1 MQFRS
6 DIENDILLCDDVR
19 ASVDTW
25 TNDVSS
31 DDLFADTYDKYNRTI
46 RVKILIILG
55 LLAAAIVATIYSLQY
70 GPASTSAGV
79 IRTLEILWNHLFGQ
93 DGTDSV
99 TVWTIAR
106 APPIIGAA
114 VGGAGL
120 AVCGA
125 VMQSI
130 LRNPM
135 ADPYTTG
142 ISSGASFGAALG
154 ITSSVLFANATWFS
168 SIPGITVILAF
179 VFSMIPVL
187 VILGISKLT
196 NASPVTIIMTGIG
209 IMYIFNAATSIIQ
222 MRVGSYY
229 TAALES
235 WLMGN
240 VQLVKEADLLP
251 MCAIVFAGIIFSM
264 LIAGKINVLSTGDEN
279 AKAMGINADRLRI
292 ICMILTAV
300 VSAGIISFT
309 GLIGFVGL
317 VCPHIVRMFVGADN
331 RYLIPASAAFG
342 SALMVVA
349 HLIGKTIISPTL
361 IPVGI
366 IMSCIGGPVFIW
378 LVIRKNNS
386 TW

>member
-1 MQFRS
+1 MQFTS
-6 DIENDILLCDDVR
+6 DIEKDILLCDDVK

-25 TNDVSS
+25 TTDVSS
-31 DDLFADTYDKYNRTI
+31 DDRFATTLSSYQRSTRNKL
-46 RVKILIILG
+46 LIIAG
-55 LLAAAIVATIYSLQY
+55 LLIVAFVVTVFSLQY
-70 GPASTSAGV
+70 GEISTDAIG
-79 IRTLEILWNHLFGQ
+79 TLQILWNYLIGAENPNN
-93 DGTDSV
+93 SV
-99 TVWTIAR
+99 TTWTLYR
-106 APPIIGAA
+106 APPILGA
-114 VGGAGL
+114 VIGGAGL

-142 ISSGASFGAALG
+142 ISSGASFGAAIG
-154 ITSSVLFANATWFS
+154 ITAPVLLS
-168 SIPGITVILAF
+168 GLGLSEIQGVTVMLAF
-179 VFSMIPVL
+179 LFSMIPVL
-187 VILGISKLT
+187 VILAISKLT

-209 IMYIFNAATSIIQ
+209 IMYIFNAGTSIIQ
-222 MRVGSYY
+222 LKVGSYY
-229 TAALES
+229 TARLEN

-240 VQLVKEADLLP
+240 VQLVQWGDLLP
-251 MCAIVFAGIIFSM
+251 MFAIVLTGIIITMFLAS
-264 LIAGKINVLSTGDEN
+264 KINVLSTGDEN

-292 ICMILTAV
+292 ICMVITAV
-300 VSAGIISFT
+300 VSAGVISFT

-342 SALMVVA
+342 AALMVAA
-349 HLIGKTIISPTL
+349 HLVGKNIISPTL
-361 IPVGI
+361 VPVGI

-378 LVIRKNNS
+378 LVVRKNNS

>member
-1 MQFRS
+1 MQFTK
-6 DIENDILLCDDVR
+6 DIEKDILLCADVR

-25 TNDVSS
+25 TADVSS
-31 DDLFADTYDKYNRTI
+31 DTRFTETLDRYQHSTSMKL
-46 RVKILIILG
+46 LIILG
-55 LLAAAIVATIYSLQY
+55 LLVVAALITIFSLQY
-70 GPASTSAGV
+70 GDISTDAIS
-79 IRTLEILWNHLFGQ
+79 TLEIIWNKLIGA
-93 DGTDSV
+93 DNPDNAITK
-99 TVWTIAR
+99 WTLYR
-106 APPIIGAA
+106 APPVLGA
-114 VGGAGL
+114 VIGGAGL

-142 ISSGASFGAALG
+142 ISSGASFGAAIG
-154 ITSSVLFANATWFS
+154 ITAPVLFAGLGLAD
-168 SIPGITVILAF
+168 IPGVRVILAF
-179 VFSMIPVL
+179 IFSMVPVL
-187 VILGISKLT
+187 VILAISKIT

-209 IMYIFNAATSIIQ
+209 IMYIFNAGTSIIQ
-222 MRVGSYY
+222 LKVGSYY
-229 TAALES
+229 TAALEN

-240 VQLVKEADLLP
+240 VQLVGWDDLFP
-251 MCAIVFAGIIFSM
+251 MFAIVLAGVCITMFLAS
-264 LIAGKINVLSTGDEN
+264 KINVLSTGDEN

-292 ICMILTAV
+292 VCMILTAI
-300 VSAGIISFT
+300 VSAGVISFT

-342 SALMVVA
+342 AMLMVAA
-349 HLIGKTIISPTL
+349 HLIGKNIISPTL

-378 LVIRKNNS
+378 LVVRKNKS

>member
-1 MQFRS
+1 MQFTS
-6 DIENDILLCDDVR
+6 DIEKDILLCDDVK

-25 TNDVSS
+25 TADVSS
-31 DDLFADTYDKYNRTI
+31 DERFSSTLSMYQRSTRN
-46 RVKILIILG
+46 KILIIVG
-55 LLAAAIVATIYSLQY
+55 LLATALVVTVFSLQY
-70 GPASTSAGV
+70 GEISTDAIS
-79 IRTLEILWNHLFGQ
+79 TLRILWNYLIGAENPNNAI
-93 DGTDSV
+93 T
-99 TVWTIAR
+99 TWTLYR
-106 APPIIGAA
+106 APPVLGA
-114 VGGAGL
+114 VIGGAGL

-142 ISSGASFGAALG
+142 ISSGASFGAAIG
-154 ITSSVLFANATWFS
+154 ITAPVLLS
-168 SIPGITVILAF
+168 GLGLSEIPGVTVMLAF
-179 VFSMIPVL
+179 LFSMIPVL
-187 VILGISKLT
+187 VILAISKMT

-209 IMYIFNAATSIIQ
+209 IMYIFNAGTSIIQ
-222 MRVGSYY
+222 LKVGSYY
-229 TAALES
+229 TAALEN

-240 VQLVKEADLLP
+240 VQLVEWGDLLP
-251 MCAIVFAGIIFSM
+251 MFSIVFIGIILTMF
-264 LIAGKINVLSTGDEN
+264 LANKINVLSTGDEN
-279 AKAMGINADRLRI
+279 AKAMGINADKLRI
-292 ICMILTAV
+292 LCMIITAI
-300 VSAGIISFT
+300 VSAGVISFT

-342 SALMVVA
+342 AALMVVA
-349 HLIGKTIISPTL
+349 HLVGKNIISPTL

-378 LVIRKNNS
+378 LVVRKNNS

>member
-1 MQFRS
+1 MQFTS
-6 DIENDILLCDDVR
+6 DIEKDILLCDDVR

-25 TNDVSS
+25 TADVSS
-31 DDLFADTYDKYNRTI
+31 DGRFSDTLDKYQRDT
-46 RVKILIILG
+46 RMKILVILG
-55 LLAAAIVATIYSLQY
+55 LLVAACLITVFSLQY
-70 GPASTSAGV
+70 GEISTGVVGTLQIIWNEITGAGNPNNA
-79 IRTLEILWNHLFGQ
+79 ITKWTLY
-93 DGTDSV
+93 
-99 TVWTIAR
+99 R
-106 APPIIGAA
+106 APPVLGA
-114 VGGAGL
+114 VIGGAGL

-142 ISSGASFGAALG
+142 ISSGASFGAAIG
-154 ITSSVLFANATWFS
+154 ITAPVLLSGLALTETQ
-168 SIPGITVILAF
+168 GLTVMLAF
-179 VFSMIPVL
+179 IFSMVPVL
-187 VILGISKLT
+187 VILAISKIT

-209 IMYIFNAATSIIQ
+209 IMYIFNAGTSIIQ
-222 MRVGSYY
+222 LKVGSYY
-229 TAALES
+229 TAALEN

-240 VQLVKEADLLP
+240 VQLVGWDDLLP
-251 MCAIVFAGIIFSM
+251 MFVIVLTGVIITMFLAS
-264 LIAGKINVLSTGDEN
+264 KINVLSTGDEN

-292 ICMILTAV
+292 ICMVLTAI
-300 VSAGIISFT
+300 VSAGVISFT

-342 SALMVVA
+342 AALMVAA
-349 HLIGKTIISPTL
+349 HLIGKNIISPTL

-378 LVIRKNNS
+378 LVVRKNNS